1 MKFYG
6 LVSFFT
12 AIHTLYSLTI
22 GTCIDLSVKVSSRNG
37 ATNTQV
43 VLKEDKTVKISQFKN
58 IPNVDQDVQTFEENG
73 YKLTIYHK
81 EKKWKLNIPEHMPR
95 KRNLNLVET
104 QHPVNK
110 KNRVSEYKDN
120 YCFFNYE

>member
-22 GTCIDLSVKVSSRNG
+22 GTCIDLKLNVSSING
-37 ATNTQV
+37 VVNTQV
-43 VLKEDKTVKISQFKN
+43 ELKDTGDVKISQFRN
-58 IPNVDQDVQTFEENG
+58 ICSENLHTQIFEENG

-81 EKKWKLNIPEHMPR
+81 EKEWKLNIPEHMPG
-95 KRNLNLVET
+95 KRNLNLIET
-104 QHPVNK
+104 YCISNK
-110 KNRVSEYKDN
+110 ENCCWRYEDN
-120 YCFFNYE
+120 YCILNYQ